1 MWFDGES
8 CLLDAKFM
16 WNNILVELMS
26 FSVQNSEIIRQ
37 LTDYGFKKSS
47 YLIN

>member
-1 MWFDGES
+1 MEEGRFNMWFDGES

-26 FSVQNSEIIRQ
+26 FSV
-37 LTDYGFKKSS
+37 
-47 YLIN
+47 